1 VTGLVEDM
9 SQVLA
14 PLRQLAERLSVA
26 EKHLIQRV
34 CDEVLGIC
42 EDEETEAGV
51 LVEEFNK
58 LQDEMEDL

>member
-1 VTGLVEDM
+1 MTGLVEDM
-9 SQVLA
+9 TQVLA

-26 EKHLIQRV
+26 EKYLVERV

-51 LVEEFNK
+51 LVDEFNK
-58 LQDEMEDL
+58 LQDEMEDK

>member
-1 VTGLVEDM
+1 MTGLVEDM
-9 SQVLA
+9 TQVLA

-26 EKHLIQRV
+26 EKYLVERV

-58 LQDEMEDL
+58 LQDEMEDK